1 MAGQKRSYARP
12 ASRSFSARELAELV
26 AALGTGGGLCPLVV
40 RGESMSPTL
49 REGVDTVYL
58 RSVGPSDDV
67 CVGDI
72 AFFWRGEKVVL
83 HRIVAEDSPGV
94 FRVNGDGQL
103 WCEEVARESVFA
115 VVERVGRGSRVMS
128 ARGGLLGA
136 WGALWRVLLPVRGL
150 LWKVP
155 GPLRHLVRGAG
166 RAVRGGDD
174 AWAS

>member
-1 MAGQKRSYARP
+1 MAGERRSYTRP
-12 ASRSFSARELAELV
+12 MTRSFSARELAGLV
-26 AALGTGGGLCPLVV
+26 AALGTEGGLCPLVV

-67 CVGDI
+67 RVGDI

-83 HRIVAEDSPGV
+83 HRIVAEPTPGV
-94 FRVNGDGQL
+94 LRANGDGQL

-115 VVERVGRGSRVMS
+115 VVERVGRGGRVMD
-128 ARGGLLGA
+128 ARSGLLGA
-136 WGALWRVLLPVRGL
+136 WGALWCALLPVRGL
-150 LWKVP
+150 LWRVP
-155 GPLRHLVRGAG
+155 GPLRHLVRSAG